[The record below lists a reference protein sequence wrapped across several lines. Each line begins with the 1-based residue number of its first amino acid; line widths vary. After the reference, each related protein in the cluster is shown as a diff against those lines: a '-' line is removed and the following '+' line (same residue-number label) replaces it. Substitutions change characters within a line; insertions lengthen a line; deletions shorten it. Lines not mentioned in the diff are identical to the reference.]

1 MARVAASI
9 TDVYGPS
16 ANLLFPTTAAAPIG
30 TGGSTG
36 TNQTSAGSLQG
47 GQSVPVTQVLGNLR
61 GSILGQPLAW
71 LFGLVL
77 FLVAWKLI
85 EEKRGGKETFT
96 KIRVDGTNIIK
107 VGTMSVIF
115 LIVVRYFA
123 ARYSVPGL
131 SDLIVGGT

>member
-9 TDVYGPS
+9 GDVYGPS
-16 ANLLFPTTAAAPIG
+16 AALLFPD
-30 TGGSTG
+30 
-36 TNQTSAGSLQG
+36 TSARSTPTAGVTTSTNATTLG
-47 GQSVPVTQVLGNLR
+47 DSVPVTSVLQNLQ
-61 GSILGQPLAW
+61 GSILGQPLVW

-85 EEKRGGKETFT
+85 EEKRGGKEAFQ

-107 VGTMSVIF
+107 VGFMAVIF
-115 LIVVRYFA
+115 LIIIRYFA

>member
-9 TDVYGPS
+9 TDIYGPS
-16 ANLLFPTTAAAPIG
+16 ASALFPTTAASAAPIG
-30 TGGSTG
+30 SGVSTG
-36 TNQTSAGSLQG
+36 TAVGNAPGAAGSI
-47 GQSVPVTQVLGNLR
+47 PITQVGQNLQ
-61 GSILGQPLAW
+61 GSILGQPLTW

-85 EEKRGGKETFT
+85 EEKRGGKEAFQ
-96 KIRVDGTNIIK
+96 KIRVDGTNIVK
-107 VGTMSVIF
+107 VGTMAVIF
-115 LIVVRYFA
+115 LIIIRYFA

>member
-1 MARVAASI
+1 MARVSASI
-9 TDVYGPS
+9 SDVYGPTAS
-16 ANLLFPTTAAAPIG
+16 LLFPDTAA
-30 TGGSTG
+30 G
-36 TNQTSAGSLQG
+36 TNMLPGVSTATNASSVAGG
-47 GQSVPVTQVLGNLR
+47 SVPVTSVLQNLQ
-61 GSILGQPLAW
+61 GSVLGQPLVW

-85 EEKRGGKETFT
+85 EEKRGGKEAFQ

-107 VGTMSVIF
+107 VGFMAVIF
-115 LIVVRYFA
+115 LIIIRYFA